1 IISLT
6 GVLFWR
12 WYRLDHLLRGLP
24 SASSTAF
31 LTVTNSVNETEIGC
45 VFPEVNPYSHSLEHN
60 VDLPKIACEE
70 YDWVECNMSK
80 CGVKQH
86 ILDTVR
92 DIVCYY
98 RDIIS
103 EYDHNYTIAEPV
115 KLLHDQVYTLQRS
128 DYFKVSCTGYEKNG
142 YGLIASRWYGYK
154 VGVRPQNP
162 PSSAKR
168 NNSLNILIVGFDSTS
183 RGGFMLKLPKSFRVL
198 INEMDAVLLKGYN
211 IVGDGTAEA
220 LFPIL
225 SGKTDIQ
232 HHPHARQMHSKDTLL
247 DPDLFIFQ
255 TAREDGY
262 HTAYYEDMPWIGSF
276 QFRYNGFKKR
286 PADHY
291 LRSFFM
297 EQSQRGLKWLSGIRR
312 RYCVGEKPTF
322 LVLLDLTRQFMK
334 VKGKRLCF
342 TFMGDVSHDDFNRIS
357 TVDDDL
363 VEFLRHI
370 KQSGYLEDTML
381 IVMGD
386 HGPRFGPWRES
397 DQGKVDE
404 RLPFMS
410 IVLPER
416 LKRERPDALGI
427 LQANA
432 LVLTTP
438 FDIHTTLLDAM
449 DLSQHA
455 SDFVVPNAVLKRGLS
470 LLKQIPR
477 SRTCEEAEVTPH
489 WCVCLNTAS
498 RNVESHDPMYER
510 VVDTLLKFINDVTEE
525 KRSVCAVRSLSHV
538 MWVSRQDPSGPK
550 SSAANVT
557 RVVYYKTLI
566 ILTPGPAAFEAS
578 MQFHPQRDRFVI
590 SERDISR
597 ITAYG
602 TEPACV
608 SATHPHL
615 NKYCYCVVS
624 QFSALKW
631 LKL

>member
-1 IISLT
+1 MPDLA
-6 GVLFWR
+6 
-12 WYRLDHLLRGLP
+12 P
-24 SASSTAF
+24 
-31 LTVTNSVNETEIGC
+31 TEITRALEMRRNGQTYR
-45 VFPEVNPYSHSLEHN
+45 VISRYLRRPVSTIHRSNQRFRKTGTYVNALR
-60 VDLPKIACEE
+60 VA
-70 YDWVECNMSK
+70 M
-80 CGVKQH
+80 
-86 ILDTVR
+86 
-92 DIVCYY
+92 IV
-98 RDIIS
+98 S
-103 EYDHNYTIAEPV
+103 FGFV
-115 KLLHDQVYTLQRS
+115 
-128 DYFKVSCTGYEKNG
+128 

-198 INEMDAVLLKGYN
+198 INEMDAVLLKGQVDKNWMSFSYN

-297 EQSQRGLKWLSGIRR
+297 EESQRGLKWLSGIRR

-322 LVLLDLTRQFMK
+322 LVLLDLTRQVLDLILVIHNIIAHLVEARLQGGEFECLHAPLTFLSYFMK

-470 LLKQIPR
+470 LLKQ
-477 SRTCEEAEVTPH
+477 
-489 WCVCLNTAS
+489 
-498 RNVESHDPMYER
+498 
-510 VVDTLLKFINDVTEE
+510 
-525 KRSVCAVRSLSHV
+525 
-538 MWVSRQDPSGPK
+538 
-550 SSAANVT
+550 
-557 RVVYYKTLI
+557 
-566 ILTPGPAAFEAS
+566 
-578 MQFHPQRDRFVI
+578 
-590 SERDISR
+590 
-597 ITAYG
+597 
-602 TEPACV
+602 
-608 SATHPHL
+608 
-615 NKYCYCVVS
+615 
-624 QFSALKW
+624 
-631 LKL
+631 